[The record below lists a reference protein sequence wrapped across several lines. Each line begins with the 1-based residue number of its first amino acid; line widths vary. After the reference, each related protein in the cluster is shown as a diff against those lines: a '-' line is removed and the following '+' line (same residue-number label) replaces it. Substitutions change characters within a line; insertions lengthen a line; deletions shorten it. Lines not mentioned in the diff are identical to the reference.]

1 MTSPLLLQLLLQVML
16 PLALLVAAGALWQH
30 FSARHAVTLR
40 LQLSSLALN
49 LFVPAL
55 MFAIAAGA
63 RLAPGLLTVP
73 LLLALGIVATGVV
86 LYGLLFRSFLG
97 RGLTD
102 STRAALMVAGMFGN
116 ILFVGLPVVTF
127 LYGPQGARYPAFADI
142 MAATPLVWTLGVWIA
157 TRLGSGAHGSG
168 PRISVAGQL
177 LRLPPVWGFAAGAAV
192 NLAGW
197 EVAPLVQAAHFIG
210 QPTIPIMMFVLGL
223 AIPWRSLRPSA
234 AVLGV
239 VAVKLLLMPLMVW
252 GAAHLLFHPLA
263 QPQTA
268 AVIEAAMPTMLM
280 AILFADRFKLDTGA
294 AALMT
299 GWSTLLFWLTLPFW
313 LWILN

>member
-1 MTSPLLLQLLLQVML
+1 MSSPLLLQLLLQVML
-16 PLALLVAAGALWQH
+16 PLSLLVAAGALWQH
-30 FSARHAVTLR
+30 FNARHAVTLR
-40 LQLSSLALN
+40 LQLSNLALN

-55 MFAIAAGA
+55 MFAISAGA

-73 LLLALGIVATGVV
+73 MLLAVGVVATGLV
-86 LYGLLFRSFLG
+86 LYGLLYRSFFG
-97 RGLTD
+97 RGLAN
-102 STRAALMVAGMFGN
+102 STRAALMLAGMFGN

-127 LYGPQGARYPAFADI
+127 LFGAEGARYPAFADV

-157 TRLGSGAHGSG
+157 TRLGSGGHGAG
-168 PRISVAGQL
+168 PGISVSGQL
-177 LRLPPVWGFAAGAAV
+177 LRLPPVWAFAAGVAV

-210 QPTIPIMMFVLGL
+210 QPTIPVMMFVLGL

-252 GAAHLLFHPLA
+252 GAARLLFHPLA
-263 QPQTA
+263 EPQTA
-268 AVIEAAMPTMLM
+268 AVVEAAMPSMLM
-280 AILFADRFKLDTGA
+280 AILFADRFKLDTRA
-294 AALMT
+294 AALT
-299 GWSTLLFWLTLPFW
+299 IGWSTLLFWLTLPFW
-313 LWILN
+313 LWVLN

>member
-1 MTSPLLLQLLLQVML
+1 MSSPLLLQLLLQVML

-30 FSARHAVTLR
+30 FNARHAVALR
-40 LQLSSLALN
+40 LQLGNLALN

-55 MFAIAAGA
+55 MFAISAGA

-73 LLLALGIVATGVV
+73 LLLALGIAATGLV
-86 LYGLLFRSFLG
+86 LYGLLYRSFLG
-97 RGLTD
+97 RGLAD
-102 STRAALMVAGMFGN
+102 STRAALMLAGMFGN
-116 ILFVGLPVVTF
+116 VLFIGLPVVTF
-127 LYGPQGARYPAFADI
+127 LFGAEGARYPAFADV

-157 TRLGSGAHGSG
+157 TRLGSGGQRSDV
-168 PRISVAGQL
+168 SVSGQL
-177 LRLPPVWGFAAGAAV
+177 LRLPPVWAFAAGAAV

-210 QPTIPIMMFVLGL
+210 QPTIPVMMFVLGL
-223 AIPWRSLRPSA
+223 AIPWRSLRPSR

-239 VAVKLLLMPLMVW
+239 VAVKLLLMPLIVW
-252 GAAHLLFHPLA
+252 GAARLLFHPLA
-263 QPQTA
+263 EPQTA

-280 AILFADRFKLDTGA
+280 AILFADRFKLDTRA

-313 LWILN
+313 LWVLN